1 MQIPDGGRYL
11 EACVRQVIESQQ
23 SSHVTIAWQGGEPT
37 LMGLD
42 FFRRASMLMRKYLR
56 RGATLEQTI
65 QTNAVL
71 IDDEWCE
78 FLRENAFLVGL
89 SMDGPQALHDAYRVD
104 KSGAPTFFQVMR
116 AVRLMQK
123 A

>member
-89 SMDGPQALHDAYRVD
+89 SMDGPQALHDA
-104 KSGAPTFFQVMR
+104 
-116 AVRLMQK
+116 
-123 A
+123 